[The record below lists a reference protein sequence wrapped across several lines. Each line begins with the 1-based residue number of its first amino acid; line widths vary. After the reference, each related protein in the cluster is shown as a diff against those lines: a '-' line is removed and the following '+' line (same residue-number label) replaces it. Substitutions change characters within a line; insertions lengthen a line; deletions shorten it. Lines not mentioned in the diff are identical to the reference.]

1 MDGRNDMKPTP
12 AKLQRHPIGEAF
24 VAPFDIVLS
33 QHDVVEPDLLVVL
46 SDQSGIVTPQH
57 VRGAPALVIEVL
69 APGTRRRDPKVRRLE
84 R

>member
-1 MDGRNDMKPTP
+1 MKPTP

-46 SDQSGIVTPQH
+46 SDQSGIVIASARPGRAGSGD
-57 VRGAPALVIEVL
+57 RGPRAGHPSA
-69 APGTRRRDPKVRRLE
+69 
-84 R
+84 